1 MACCCKK
8 TTLKKIQKFAR
19 KEWCKL
25 HKNWSTDQWSRV
37 VFSDEMNVELDNR
50 KGRVMLRRLPSER
63 FDESCILKRTK
74 QGSGSIGIWACM
86 SACGVGIFHL
96 FDGRLNKERYIEIL
110 ENSLNPSIDLWQLQD
125 GFIFQQDNASCQKV
139 HIVSDWFNSNKI
151 QLLPW
156 PANSPDLN
164 PIENLWS
171 WLDHKLG
178 KEQLYNLEDLKS
190 SISHHLKNVP
200 DEVIKTLMNS
210 MPERVQECLKTNG
223 GTTRF

>member
-1 MACCCKK
+1 M
-8 TTLKKIQKFAR
+8 
-19 KEWCKL
+19 
-25 HKNWSTDQWSRV
+25 
-37 VFSDEMNVELDNR
+37 
-50 KGRVMLRRLPSER
+50 
-63 FDESCILKRTK
+63 
-74 QGSGSIGIWACM
+74 
-86 SACGVGIFHL
+86 
-96 FDGRLNKERYIEIL
+96 
-110 ENSLNPSIDLWQLQD
+110 ENSLIPSIDLWQLQD
-125 GFIFQQDNASCQKV
+125 GFIFQQDNASCHKAHV
-139 HIVSDWFNSNKI
+139 VSDWFNSNKI
-151 QLLPW
+151 QVLPW

-178 KEQLYNLEDLKS
+178 KEQLHNLEDLKS

>member
-1 MACCCKK
+1 
-8 TTLKKIQKFAR
+8 
-19 KEWCKL
+19 
-25 HKNWSTDQWSRV
+25 
-37 VFSDEMNVELDNR
+37 
-50 KGRVMLRRLPSER
+50 
-63 FDESCILKRTK
+63 
-74 QGSGSIGIWACM
+74 M
-86 SACGVGIFHL
+86 SACGVGVFHL
-96 FDGRLNKERYIEIL
+96 FDGRLNKERYIGIL
-110 ENSLNPSIDLWQLQD
+110 ENSLIPSIDLLQLQD
-125 GFIFQQDNASCQKV
+125 GFIFQQDNASCHKAHV
-139 HIVSDWFNSNKI
+139 VSDWFNSNKI
-151 QLLPW
+151 QVLPW